1 MISSWELDP
10 TEGPSRVRIR
20 MRRCNLSIP
29 PKFYLNSNQI
39 GVSYQSPAEQPLSY
53 LKSTLTLRP
62 DCTLSDQV
70 LYTFPCKHLP
80 IDVEIDGE
88 LIITEANVI
97 FIANESAERTI
108 NIDVNNIADIWLR
121 RYQHNDNA
129 MEFFLETNQSI
140 FFIFQ
145 STNDREKVKVYFADK
160 VIQ

>member
-1 MISSWELDP
+1 MSSE
-10 TEGPSRVRIR
+10 S
-20 MRRCNLSIP
+20 
-29 PKFYLNSNQI
+29 
-39 GVSYQSPAEQPLSY
+39 ALSY
-53 LKSTLTLRP
+53 IRETLSQRP
-62 DCTLSDQV
+62 DCTLSDPV

-80 IDVEIDGE
+80 IDVEIEGE

-97 FIANESAERTI
+97 FIANQNAERTI

-121 RYQHNDNA
+121 RYQHKDTA

-145 STNDREKVKVYFADK
+145 TTNDREKLQVYFSDK